1 MRGRVP
7 QPFKF
12 KIIGLLATIGRRPRR
27 RRNFWPAVFRVPRV
41 VAVAHDLPEQT
52 SRLAK
57 KDSGRARLDAGSDFL
72 EGPRSIA
79 DITVFGNVGDGE
91 FFNCNNA

>member
-1 MRGRVP
+1 MRGQVP

-12 KIIGLLATIGRRPRR
+12 KIIGLLATIGRCPRR
-27 RRNFWPAVFRVPRV
+27 RRNFRLAVFRVPRV
-41 VAVAHDLPEQT
+41 VAVARDLPEQT

-57 KDSGRARLDAGSDFL
+57 KGSGRARLDSGSDFL

-79 DITVFGNVGDGE
+79 AITVFGDVGDGSL
-91 FFNCNNA
+91 FNCNDA

>member
-1 MRGRVP
+1 MRGQVP

-12 KIIGLLATIGRRPRR
+12 KIIGLLATIGRCHGGAEI
-27 RRNFWPAVFRVPRV
+27 FGWQFSGYRV
-41 VAVAHDLPEQT
+41 VAVAHDLLEQT

-57 KDSGRARLDAGSDFL
+57 KGSGRARLDSGSDFL

-79 DITVFGNVGDGE
+79 AITVFGDVGDGSL
-91 FFNCNNA
+91 FNCNDA